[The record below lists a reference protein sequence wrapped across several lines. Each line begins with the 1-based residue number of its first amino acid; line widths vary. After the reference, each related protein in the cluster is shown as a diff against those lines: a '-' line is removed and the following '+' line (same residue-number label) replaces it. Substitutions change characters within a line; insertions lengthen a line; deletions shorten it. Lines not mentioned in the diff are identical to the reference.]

1 VKLHQ
6 QSNQDTTAKTRPH
19 NLTTVTEDLIGFET
33 ETRYLN
39 NTRQHNNK
47 EQNMKG
53 RMESDNDIEKNTQE
67 HTRQHSHFTTTYK
80 NKRKHDTT
88 ITLQERNKRKH
99 EQKET

>member
-80 NKRKHDTT
+80 NKRKHEQTQKIDHGK
-88 ITLQERNKRKH
+88 EKRRN
-99 EQKET
+99 

>member
-39 NTRQHNNK
+39 NTRQHNNNK
-47 EQNMKG
+47 EQNKKG
-53 RMESDNDIEKNTQE
+53 RMESDNDIEKKTQAI
-67 HTRQHSHFTTTYK
+67 TRQHAQFQY
-80 NKRKHDTT
+80 NV
-88 ITLQERNKRKH
+88 Q
-99 EQKET
+99 EQKQT